1 MNNLIFVFIK
11 KISLHFPQNGVND
24 VDRHLLMHLEIV
36 PFFYLPLLILLPL
49 VNLVV
54 ISFRSRGRDDLIL
67 SFAFQ
72 LHTLWEEANIRSNKK
87 KPENQHKHTN
97 LWQIQ
102 VQTALFCFGSKFARD
117 QKRKIF
123 SLESERESVKSSW
136 EKLPARCEREKE
148 ESVWWVNNTAGLSQ
162 NTTHNPL

>member
-87 KPENQHKHTN
+87 KTRKSTQTHKFMANPSPNSSFLFWVEICARSKKKN
-97 LWQIQ
+97 LLTWE
-102 VQTALFCFGSKFARD
+102 
-117 QKRKIF
+117 RKG
-123 SLESERESVKSSW
+123 EREILLGKT
-136 EKLPARCEREKE
+136 ARSMREREGGE
-148 ESVWWVNNTAGLSQ
+148 CVVSQ
-162 NTTHNPL
+162 